1 MQVDKVDP
9 SAASGLLWQ
18 LGDEYDNMPKGGR
31 KLLKAELKRLR
42 SSQVSKDLAETLA
55 AVMPDA

>member
-1 MQVDKVDP
+1 MDP

-31 KLLKAELKRLR
+31 KLLKAELKRLH
-42 SSQVSKDLAETLA
+42 SSRVSKDLAETLA